1 MGHSE
6 KNELLNLDG
15 FHPAVQSWF
24 ASAFAG
30 PTPVQ
35 TLAWAAI
42 GKQQNT
48 LIAAPTGS
56 GKTLA
61 AFLSAIDALVL
72 SAQQSPL
79 PQRTRVLYVSP
90 LKALSNDIHKNL
102 DRPLTGITE
111 VLEKEGLA
119 DHQIQAAVR
128 TGDTPQSEREKMR
141 RKPPHI
147 LVTTPE
153 SLFILLTSES
163 GREMLSGVETVIV
176 DEIHAMAGSKRG
188 AHLLLSMARLDALC
202 EKAPVR
208 IGLSATQ
215 KPIESMARF
224 LCGAD
229 DCQIVDTG
237 YTRDRDLKLMV
248 PDSPLTP
255 VMANE
260 VWEEIYDGLA
270 GLVETHTTTLIF
282 VNTRRHAERVARHL
296 AERIGEDA
304 VTSHHGSLAREHR
317 LEAEQRLRSGDLRAL
332 VATASLELG
341 IDIGDVDLVCQLGS
355 PRSIAGFLQR
365 VGRSGHAVEATPKG
379 RLFPLT
385 LDDLVECAALL
396 DAVNRGELD
405 VIVQPSQPLDVL
417 AQQVIAEVACR
428 EWNETE
434 LHQLFAS
441 TWAYRDLSRE
451 QFAGVAAMLADGF
464 STRHGRRSAYLHRD
478 VVNDRLRPRRS
489 ARLTALTNAGTI
501 PDQFDY
507 EVVLRPTD
515 IRIGTLNED
524 FAFESLPGDI
534 FQLGNASYRIARIES
549 GKVFVEDAKG
559 QPPTIPFW
567 FGEAPGRTDELSDA
581 VSRLRLEAQQEL
593 EKGPD
598 SLRLWFKDQHGLH
611 PSAAEQLADYLAKA
625 HAALGVLPT
634 RDHLVLERFFDETGD
649 MHLVVHSTWGSRVNR
664 ALGLSL
670 RKKFCRKFNFELQAS
685 ALEDSLVLSLG
696 PTHSFDL
703 EEIIHYVRS
712 DSAREVL
719 IQALLQAPMFPT
731 RWRWVACTSLAVR
744 RRSAGERRPP
754 QFQRNDAEDLVAV
767 VFPEQLACQDNVVGP
782 REIPDH
788 PLVNQTIH
796 DCLHE
801 VMDIDGLVEMLQGIE
816 NGQIQVTARD
826 LIQPSPMA
834 EEILNAR
841 PYAFLDDGA
850 AEERRT
856 GAVKSRRDLTLEEA
870 GNLSV
875 LDPQAI
881 TQVREQAW
889 IGARDADELHDG
901 LVIAGFVSDD
911 EIERGNPDIGSR
923 DWRDLLENLVDDQR
937 AVAISSPN
945 GSVLWCARERLHQ
958 LLAIYPEQV
967 DSGMPAALESLADPD
982 VALVEVLRSRM
993 EVLGPETLEG
1003 LTAQF
1008 GMAAGALELA
1018 MLSLEQEGNALSVE
1032 VSGQKHWC
1040 NRRLLARIHGHSLK
1054 RRRSYFKPVDA
1065 AAFMRFLFRWQGVT
1079 RPEAEGRGALEAVL
1093 KRLEGWSASVSV
1105 WENEILPARMYAYQ
1119 GNWLDELC
1127 TSGRYTWL
1135 RVRPSDSG
1143 ARQRSGVLSQTPI
1156 ALLPREALGAWLG
1169 EEYAEDNLSSA
1180 AAKVLSAV
1188 RQHGASFAS
1197 ELQTDSGL
1205 LEAQL
1210 EQALAE
1216 LAATGLLTADSF
1228 QGLRHLAA
1236 NTRDRSRRQRHRRR
1250 GFPAPGL
1257 DEGGRWSL
1265 VRSRS
1270 AEKDHWQW
1278 VEYMATVLLRRYG
1291 VVFRALVY
1299 GQPGLPGW
1307 RDLLYV
1313 LRRMELREQ
1322 VAGGRFVDGFTG
1334 EQFADPDAVRPLSRC
1349 RDIGADRP
1357 QDLTVVSAADPLN
1370 LSSVILPGDRVPATP
1385 GNRLA
1390 FRGGELVAILVAGE
1404 VKSIDGTALDW
1415 ASRQKLLRVAGS
1427 RLQQAPDTP
1436 GTGLRP
1442 H

>member
-1 MGHSE
+1 M
-6 KNELLNLDG
+6 
-15 FHPAVQSWF
+15 
-24 ASAFAG
+24 

-35 TLAWAAI
+35 TQAWDAI
-42 GKQQNT
+42 GNHLNT

-61 AFLSAIDALVL
+61 AFLSAIDHLVRR
-72 SAQQSPL
+72 AQEAPL
-79 PQRTRVLYVSP
+79 PQRTRILYVSP

-102 DRPLTGITE
+102 ERPLAGID
-111 VLEKEGLA
+111 EGLEQGNQPA
-119 DHQIQAAVR
+119 HGIQAAVR
-128 TGDTPQSEREKMR
+128 TGDTPQREREKMR

-163 GREMLSGVETVIV
+163 GREMLAGVETVIV

-188 AHLLLSMARLDALC
+188 AHLLLSLARLDALC
-202 EKAPVR
+202 GVAPIR

-215 KPIESMARF
+215 KPIEAIARF
-224 LCGAD
+224 LCAANE
-229 DCQIVDTG
+229 CQIVDTG
-237 YTRDRDLKLMV
+237 YTRERDLELSV

-260 VWEEIYDGLA
+260 VWEEIYDALA
-270 GLVETHTTTLIF
+270 GLVETHSTTLIF

-317 LEAEQRLRSGDLRAL
+317 LDAEHRLRSGQLSAL

-379 RLFPLT
+379 RLFPLS

-405 VIVQPSQPLDVL
+405 VIVQPKMPLDVL
-417 AQQVIAEVACR
+417 AQQIVAEVACR
-428 EWNETE
+428 EWEE
-434 LHQLFAS
+434 AALHQLFAS
-441 TWAYRDLSRE
+441 AWTYRDLSRE
-451 QFAGVAAMLADGF
+451 QFAEVAAMLADGF

-478 VVNDRLRPRRS
+478 VVNGRLRPRRS
-489 ARLTALTNAGTI
+489 ARLTALTNGGAI

-549 GKVFVEDAKG
+549 GKVFVEDARG
-559 QPPTIPFW
+559 LPPTIPFW
-567 FGEAPGRTDELSDA
+567 FGETPGRTEELSLA
-581 VSRLRLEAQQEL
+581 VSRFRAEAEQCLTEGPQALRNWLVEHHALQN
-593 EKGPD
+593 
-598 SLRLWFKDQHGLH
+598 
-611 PSAAEQLADYLAKA
+611 SAAGQLADYLAKA
-625 HAALGVLPT
+625 HAALGLLPKN
-634 RDHLVLERFFDETGD
+634 DHLVLERFFDETGD

-696 PTHSFDL
+696 PTHSFAL
-703 EEIIHYVRS
+703 EEVMRYVHS
-712 DSAREVL
+712 ETVREDLV
-719 IQALLQAPMFPT
+719 QAILQAPMFPT
-731 RWRWVACTSLAVR
+731 RWRWVASTALAVR
-744 RRSAGERRPP
+744 RRSGGDRRPP

-767 VFPEQLACQDNVVGP
+767 VFPEQLACQDNVVGS
-782 REIPDH
+782 REVPDH
-788 PLVNQTIH
+788 PLINQTMH

-801 VMDIDGLVEMLQGIE
+801 VMDIDGVIELLKGIE
-816 NGQIQVTARD
+816 QGSIKVAARD
-826 LIQPSPMA
+826 LIQPSPLA
-834 EEILNAR
+834 DGILNAR

-870 GNLSV
+870 GNLSS
-875 LDPQAI
+875 LDPDAI
-881 TQVREQAW
+881 ARVREQAW

-901 LVIAGFVSDD
+901 LMIAGFVNAV
-911 EIERGNPDIGSR
+911 EMERGGSSVGAE
-923 DWRDLLENLVDDQR
+923 DWQGLLAELMEEQR
-937 AVAISSPN
+937 AVAVSDPN
-945 GSVLWCARERLHQ
+945 RRILYCARERLHEF
-958 LLAIYPEQV
+958 LAVYAEQNDPE
-967 DSGMPAALESLADPD
+967 MPSALD
-982 VALVEVLRSRM
+982 VSPEAEAALVEILRSRM
-993 EVLGPETLEG
+993 EVLGPETLDGLAQDFG
-1003 LTAQF
+1003 LTA
-1008 GMAAGALELA
+1008 AAMEVA
-1018 MLSLEQEGNALSVE
+1018 MLALEQEGNTLRVD
-1032 VSGQKHWC
+1032 VSGQQHWC
-1040 NRRLLARIHGHSLK
+1040 NRRLLARIHSHSLK
-1054 RRRSYFKPVDA
+1054 RRRSYFKPVDVA
-1065 AAFMRFLFRWQGVT
+1065 AYMRFLFRWQGVS

-1093 KRLEGWSASVSV
+1093 KRLEGWSAPVAA

-1127 TSGRYTWL
+1127 TSGRYAWL
-1135 RVRPSDSG
+1135 RVRQGERRSG
-1143 ARQRSGVLSQTPI
+1143 QRSGVLSQTPI
-1156 ALLPREALGAWLG
+1156 AILPREALAVWLEDG
-1169 EEYAEDNLSSA
+1169 PSPEGLSGIAE
-1180 AAKVLSAV
+1180 KVLSAL

-1197 ELQTDSGL
+1197 ELQNDSGL
-1205 LEAQL
+1205 LETQL

-1216 LAATGLLTADSF
+1216 LVGTGLLTADSF

-1265 VRSRS
+1265 VRARTGD
-1270 AEKDHWQW
+1270 KDHWQW
-1278 VEYMATVLLRRYG
+1278 VEYVATVLLRRYA

-1299 GQPGLPGW
+1299 GQAGLPTW

-1334 EQFADPDAVRPLSRC
+1334 EQFADPDAIRPLTRC
-1349 RDIGADRP
+1349 RDTAAADQ
-1357 QDLTVVSAADPLN
+1357 QDFVIVSAADPLN
-1370 LSSVILPGDRVPATP
+1370 LSGVILPGNRVPANA

-1390 FRGGELVAILVAGE
+1390 FRGGELVAALIGGE
-1404 VKSIDGTALDW
+1404 VSSFGGEEPDW
-1415 ASRQKLLRVAGS
+1415 PIRQKLLRVAGS
-1427 RLQQAPDTP
+1427 RLHGGGGEPKP
-1436 GTGLRP
+1436 GLRP